1 MADKNSNEITI
12 KIIDTKENLIKLLIE
27 KGFKKGRK
35 FSLDDYYFIPDNID
49 INKFSAREIL
59 SKAIII
65 RYITEGNKVFKKVTF
80 KRKNIDENGNILSQD
95 SINCDIENIDD
106 AKKLF
111 SAIGYNEIMNIK
123 ENDVIYCKDNFEL
136 ALKFIDN
143 GDILIEIETEENTEW
158 DSIEKLINIIEKLHL
173 PMEKNNYFVKKAE
186 NALNKLLKR

>member
-27 KGFKKGRK
+27 KGFEKGRE

-80 KRKNIDENGNILSQD
+80 KRKNIDENGNIWSQD

-111 SAIGYNEIMNIK
+111 NAIGYKEIMNIK
-123 ENDVIYCKDNFEL
+123 ENDVIYYKDNFEL

>member
-27 KGFKKGRK
+27 KGFKKGRE

-59 SKAIII
+59 AKAIII
-65 RYITEGNKVFKKVTF
+65 RYITEENKVFKKITF

-111 SAIGYNEIMNIK
+111 NAIGYKEIMNIK
-123 ENDVIYCKDNFEL
+123 ENDVIYYKDNFEL